1 MELRDYQESG
11 IQQVEDAVAAGVRR
25 NILYGPT
32 GMGKTETAIGL
43 AQRHVERGERVVFAA
58 DLITLADQSAA
69 RFAAA
74 GIKTGIARGEDTRD
88 LDAPVVVTSPQTLAA
103 RLRNGKLKPLLD
115 EATCIIVDEAH
126 TRHSATERVV
136 LDLRDDQH
144 AVGLTATPQVKGLGK
159 VWQGL
164 VIATTT
170 RELFDRGLLVR
181 PRYRRPEVRARV
193 DMRGVQVDRRKGD
206 YRDSDVAERAA
217 RIHTELVPEYRAM
230 LDHYWPGRV
239 TAPKTMVFTATVE
252 EAEAVARLYT
262 EMGIGEFRA
271 LSYLQTTGHKRAQI
285 AQFHDG
291 RIRGLCS
298 VAVLAKG
305 FDAPDAEVLIDL
317 RPNAQRNIAAYC
329 QKIGRILRAADG
341 KAFCVI
347 LDHAQNLETF
357 RDKVAELFVN
367 GPPPLCQGRKKSNGT
382 PPGGG
387 GGGEVEPEAAEEGV
401 LVEDAID
408 LSGPVQDPND
418 PWFDICAVCL
428 ERGYNKRWARH
439 AYRDYTGGKDPKGK
453 KFSPRRGGA
462 CAAVRDWQRERAREY
477 AERKRREG
485 EHKATEVRLKA
496 SIEAQVSQWHK
507 RQQQEGVRWSN
518 ATQADLW

>member
-1 MELRDYQESG
+1 MQLRDYQESA
-11 IQQVEDAVAAGVRR
+11 IDRLEEAVGAGVRR

-32 GMGKTETAIGL
+32 GCGKTEQAIGL
-43 AQRHVERGERVVFAA
+43 AQRHVERGEKVLFAA

-74 GIKTGIARGEDTRD
+74 GIRTGIARGEDTRD

-103 RLRNGKLKPLLD
+103 RLRSGKMRPLLD
-115 EATCIIVDEAH
+115 EATCFIVDEAH
-126 TRHSATERVV
+126 TRHGATERVV
-136 LDLRDDQH
+136 MGLRDDQH

-159 VWQGL
+159 VWEGL
-164 VIATTT
+164 VVATTT

-181 PRYRRPEVRARV
+181 PRYRRPEAKAVV

-262 EMGIGEFRA
+262 EMGLGEFRA
-271 LSYLQTTGHKRAQI
+271 LSYLQSTGHKRSQI
-285 AQFHDG
+285 QQFHDG
-291 RIRGLCS
+291 RVRGLAS

-317 RPNAQRNIAAYC
+317 RPNAKTNIAAYC
-329 QKIGRILRAADG
+329 QKIGRIFRAAPG
-341 KAFCVI
+341 KEFCVI

-357 RDKVAELFVN
+357 RDKVADLFVN
-367 GPPPLCQGRKKSNGT
+367 GPPPLCRGRKKGNGT
-382 PPGGG
+382 RPGAG
-387 GGGEVEPEAAEEGV
+387 GGGEVEPEEAEDGV
-401 LVEDAID
+401 LVEDEID

-418 PWFDICAVCL
+418 PWFDICAVCVAK
-428 ERGYNKRWARH
+428 GYNKRWARH
-439 AYRDYTGGKDPKGK
+439 AYRDYTGGKDPRGK
-453 KFSPRRGGA
+453 KFAPRRGGA
-462 CAAVRDWQRERAREY
+462 SAAVREWQAERAREY
-477 AERKRREG
+477 AIRKQREAG
-485 EHKATEVRLKA
+485 LKA
-496 SIEAQVSQWHK
+496 SVEAQVTSWHQ
-507 RQQQEGVRWSN
+507 RQQEAIRWN
-518 ATQADLW
+518 QATQAELW